1 MREKLSPE
9 RQDPFVIIRAL
20 SQSINKMNKLVS
32 EAIQTCKASTKQN
45 RKSFA
50 KTKRQF
56 WQIMSQIR
64 KSELILTDQEK
75 SRLEICKFK
84 MQ

>member
-9 RQDPFVIIRAL
+9 RQVPFVIIRAL
-20 SQSINKMNKLVS
+20 SQNSHKMNKLVS

-45 RKSFA
+45 RQNYSKM
-50 KTKRQF
+50 KRQF
-56 WQIMSQIR
+56 WKILNRIR
-64 KSELILTDQEK
+64 NSNLVLTEDEK
-75 SRLEICKFK
+75 SRIEICKLK